1 MVAVVAMRMP
11 AYYNVRMPRQAR
23 IEAPGILYHVIARG
37 IERKEIFKDPDDYE
51 FFLSRLGRVLTD
63 TETKCLAFCLMPNHV
78 HLLIKS
84 GLIPISTVM
93 RRLLTGY
100 AVCFNRKYERAGHL
114 FQNRYKSI
122 ICQEESYLLTLI
134 RYIHLNPMRAG
145 LISGTEGLD
154 SYLYAGHRALTG
166 REEFDWYDASLA
178 LSCFGGNVA
187 KARHAYLDFLGVATD
202 EDEKQVLEG
211 GGKIRSLGFQAAIPW
226 EPPVFDERIL
236 GDSDFVRS
244 LTTLS
249 AEPIDAIHAQTD
261 EIMDKVGKRYGL
273 SVEQIKG
280 AGKSGDLNEARALI
294 TYLAVVRLGMSFAA
308 TAGIMNLHRSTVA
321 RLVDKGKE
329 VAADT
334 PVNEWLTR

>member
-1 MVAVVAMRMP
+1 
-11 AYYNVRMPRQAR
+11 RQAR

-37 IERKEIFKDPDDYE
+37 IERKEIFRDPDDYE
-51 FFLSRLGRVLTD
+51 FFLSRLGRVLVD
-63 TETKCLAFCLMPNHV
+63 TETKCLAFCLMPNHI
-78 HLLIKS
+78 HLLIRS
-84 GLIPISTVM
+84 GRIPVSTVM

-100 AVCFNRKYERAGHL
+100 AVCFNRKYDRVGHL

-134 RYIHLNPMRAG
+134 RYIHLNPKRAG
-145 LISGTEGLD
+145 LVSGTEGLD
-154 SYLYAGHRALTG
+154 SYLYAGHRALIG
-166 REEFDWYDASLA
+166 REKLHWYDTALA
-178 LSCFGGNVA
+178 LSCFSGNVA
-187 KARHAYLDFLGVATD
+187 RAKDVYLDFLGAAAD
-202 EDEKQVLEG
+202 ADEKQVLEG
-211 GGKIRSLGFQAAIPW
+211 GGKIRSLGFLEALPG

-249 AEPIDAIHAQTD
+249 AEPIDVIQTHPD

-280 AGKSGDLNEARALI
+280 QGKSGDLNEARALI
-294 TYLAVVRLGMSFAA
+294 AYLAVVRLGMSFAA

-321 RLVDKGKE
+321 RLINKGRE
-329 VAADT
+329 VAAGM
-334 PVNEWLTR
+334 PVNKWLTR